1 MGNRAAEEA
10 CLNRAIELALKQR
23 GWTKKFAKSLQAGLQ
38 DGLKKVDK
46 DRPDFVVLCPPME
59 NGKKALIGI
68 EHFRVDAHVIQKK
81 TNAVAST
88 AVVEQRRVDEFYDE
102 HRDRV
107 LKTHQAPQK
116 TLDGLA
122 ELLKNQVDVEQKA
135 TYSNFVASFE
145 YGLEK
150 HIKHVDAYWKNL
162 NDIRGNNDIKLGF
175 LIEIHGNFDDLYLWR
190 GGKTRKAIRGRTP
203 IFDDIVNLIEKKV
216 DTKRFSFVILYF
228 VETLDT
234 KKDRVV
240 VVQTKAIREYLKKQN
255 EFVYKYAGEDFRLKA
270 FELPYVKSESSVTC
284 EVDKTDSNKFEISMA
299 LTETPIQDKAAYL
312 FAATYK
318 ALECEKKGIPYA
330 TTKGVLFIIELLR
343 NNVCCWERSKTPG
356 KEWMVYPI
364 LKDNSKEMF
373 DERSEAFKKRWGDG
387 GQND

>member
-150 HIKHVDAYWKNL
+150 HIKHVDAGSIVLLKNYKAYYDGYDEDGKHHDGYEEL
-162 NDIRGNNDIKLGF
+162 IAKLQDKFPLGQ
-175 LIEIHGNFDDLYLWR
+175 
-190 GGKTRKAIRGRTP
+190 P
-203 IFDDIVNLIEKKV
+203 IVGEQN
-216 DTKRFSFVILYF
+216 
-228 VETLDT
+228 
-234 KKDRVV
+234 KKDFIALFGAILRMSCLPRVICRT
-240 VVQTKAIREYLKKQN
+240 TKAAILTFIMKCDLQNQIRKL
-255 EFVYKYAGEDFRLKA
+255 
-270 FELPYVKSESSVTC
+270 
-284 EVDKTDSNKFEISMA
+284 SM
-299 LTETPIQDKAAYL
+299 
-312 FAATYK
+312 
-318 ALECEKKGIPYA
+318 
-330 TTKGVLFIIELLR
+330 TT
-343 NNVCCWERSKTPG
+343 
-356 KEWMVYPI
+356 
-364 LKDNSKEMF
+364 
-373 DERSEAFKKRWGDG
+373 
-387 GQND
+387 

>member
-1 MGNRAAEEA
+1 METMGNRAAEEA

-234 KKDRVV
+234 
-240 VVQTKAIREYLKKQN
+240 
-255 EFVYKYAGEDFRLKA
+255 
-270 FELPYVKSESSVTC
+270 
-284 EVDKTDSNKFEISMA
+284 
-299 LTETPIQDKAAYL
+299 
-312 FAATYK
+312 
-318 ALECEKKGIPYA
+318 EKG
-330 TTKGVLFIIELLR
+330 
-343 NNVCCWERSKTPG
+343 
-356 KEWMVYPI
+356 
-364 LKDNSKEMF
+364 
-373 DERSEAFKKRWGDG
+373 
-387 GQND
+387 